1 MFFKLQYVK
10 IKTAKLKVVKI
21 DKEIFKLHY
30 VKIEAFKKTTSLYQL
45 YQFKLQYVKIDTRKI
60 TLFKQLSN
68 KNITQFIIKCYYCSV
83 FL

>member
-1 MFFKLQYVK
+1 MVLEFKLQYVK
-10 IKTAKLKVVKI
+10 IDTKRDTLPYTAVTL
-21 DKEIFKLHY
+21 
-30 VKIEAFKKTTSLYQL
+30 
-45 YQFKLQYVKIDTRKI
+45 FKLQYVKIDTRKI

>member
-1 MFFKLQYVK
+1 MIKKFKLQYVK
-10 IKTAKLKVVKI
+10 IDTKMTR
-21 DKEIFKLHY
+21 EEFK
-30 VKIEAFKKTTSLYQL
+30 SLVE
-45 YQFKLQYVKIDTRKI
+45 FKLQYVKIDTRKI